1 MHVAWNI
8 LEEIY
13 SMVFSIQSKYKL
25 DSCYIFK
32 KALSSNRA
40 KIRNAL
46 ICTSKL
52 MRVSSIKIFF
62 SLTPNDMSKI
72 ITSY

>member
-32 KALSSNRA
+32 KALSSNRG

-46 ICTSKL
+46 ICTSKF
-52 MRVSSIKIFF
+52 MRVSSIAIFF
-62 SLTPNDMSKI
+62 SLTPNNMSEI
-72 ITSY
+72 MTSY

>member
-32 KALSSNRA
+32 KALSSNRG

-46 ICTSKL
+46 ICATKL
-52 MRVSSIKIFF
+52 MRVSCIENLF
-62 SLTPNDMSKI
+62 SLTPNDI
-72 ITSY
+72 R